1 MSETKPSSSP
11 TIIIL
16 NIYLSIYSSKS
27 FKFMNFLMMDHFDH
41 SWTND
46 FTDSVS
52 QVYDFILF

>member
-16 NIYLSIYSSKS
+16 NKGIYSSKS
-27 FKFMNFLMMDHFDH
+27 FKFMNFLMMDHIDH
-41 SWTND
+41 SWAND